1 MKIYRA
7 FRFFLLFLMCAA
19 CTLRVF
25 SQQSIRIVSLAP
37 SVTQTLMQLGADQAI
52 VGRTDYCPAPLDNR
66 RRVTV
71 GNVLEVN
78 LEKIVAL
85 KPDLVFCMAFT
96 KPEIIKKLTE
106 LGIKV
111 KNFHTPRS
119 FEEICGQTIEIGQL
133 TNMEDA
139 AQKMVATEKEQV
151 ATIIQEVRQ
160 SQLFSNSPKVFF
172 QIGDNPV
179 FPVIEGTFMN
189 QYLTFLGLENIVTD
203 YKGGGISREYIIG
216 KDPDIMII
224 SRMSGIGEQVAEG
237 WKQFSSISA
246 IKNGHLLIIDDNMAC
261 CPTPVFFRQTLQT
274 IADWLK
280 KI

>member
-52 VGRTDYCPAPLDNR
+52 VGRTDYCPAPLDKR
-66 RRVTV
+66 RHVTV

-78 LEKIVAL
+78 LEKIVSL
-85 KPDLVFCMAFT
+85 KPDIVFCMAFT
-96 KPEIIKKLTE
+96 KPEIIKKLTD

-111 KNFHTPRS
+111 KDFNTPVS
-119 FEEICGQTIEIGQL
+119 FEEICEQTLEIGRL
-133 TNMEDA
+133 AKMEDA
-139 AQKMVATEKEQV
+139 ALTMVAQEKERV
-151 ATIIQEVRQ
+151 KAIMENFRQ
-160 SQLFSNSPKVFF
+160 RSPFPKAPKVFF

-189 QYLTFLGLENIVTD
+189 QYLSFLGLENIVTD
-203 YKGGGISREYIIG
+203 YKGGGISREYVIG
-216 KDPDIMII
+216 KNPDIMII
-224 SRMSGIGEQVAEG
+224 SRMSGIGERVAEG
-237 WKQFSSISA
+237 WKQFGSLSA

-280 KI
+280 KM